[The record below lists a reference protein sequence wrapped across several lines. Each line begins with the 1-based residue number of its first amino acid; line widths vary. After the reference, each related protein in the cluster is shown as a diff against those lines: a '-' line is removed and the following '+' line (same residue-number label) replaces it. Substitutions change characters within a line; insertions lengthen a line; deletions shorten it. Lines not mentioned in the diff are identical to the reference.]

1 MEGIAS
7 SVTPFV
13 TAAGDTLKHYVTLV
27 TLALSLA
34 FYNLR
39 TTLVSWCDHAQDW
52 YAAQQYLA
60 VTTYSRVA
68 TSSAQGLA
76 RHYRALGATS
86 KLFLDDCSAKATV
99 VLAQLS
105 VAALALA
112 RQMTTALVDNVTWAT
127 NKLWCLWLSL
137 RTLLYYSQTQL
148 IGTFY
153 HLERL
158 AVVSTKAAKVL
169 AIKAWTAQRFVGNNA
184 GAWLVASLGRL
195 RNTIV
200 FLDSRLF
207 NYSEALLHHWRA
219 FGHRYLY
226 CLPLIYIVVHLIHA
240 RQRIREPLHF
250 PRMLFTLIVLVYH
263 DFTAPMSQL
272 EHMHLEVVLRNTL
285 PGSYVYD
292 FAKFKQWPRIHNFS
306 STLQMHRPRK
316 PLNFF
321 SLPPGVRA
329 HIFHLALTSTT
340 QFSWMPLRRV
350 LRLETPNID
359 FHRIWSVARS
369 LGYYLPANTI
379 NIDAC
384 AAPPP
389 PSLPRP
395 ATCFV
400 PPKACGRH
408 QLMEMLSQ
416 LSRPAIESKLWME
429 SVAASMRA
437 GMPWDIVVK
446 ESWHRVWSYDIG
458 LIVTAICSDYC
469 EELFGNVMVEYRI
482 VVGDDEKMDVEKKE
496 NKMLDLVRQ
505 LRESVQLGYRDE
517 YVKVTVEGLEAW
529 DGLMG
534 THELEGRLVVEAVR
548 EVVAEMN
555 SRR

>member
-1 MEGIAS
+1 MEDIAS

-13 TAAGDTLKHYVTLV
+13 TAAGDTLKHYVALV

-34 FYNLR
+34 FYNLQ
-39 TTLVSWCDHAQDW
+39 TTLVSWCGHAQD
-52 YAAQQYLA
+52 
-60 VTTYSRVA
+60 
-68 TSSAQGLA
+68 
-76 RHYRALGATS
+76 
-86 KLFLDDCSAKATV
+86 C
-99 VLAQLS
+99 
-105 VAALALA
+105 
-112 RQMTTALVDNVTWAT
+112 
-127 NKLWCLWLSL
+127 
-137 RTLLYYSQTQL
+137 
-148 IGTFY
+148 
-153 HLERL
+153 
-158 AVVSTKAAKVL
+158 
-169 AIKAWTAQRFVGNNA
+169 
-184 GAWLVASLGRL
+184 
-195 RNTIV
+195 
-200 FLDSRLF
+200 
-207 NYSEALLHHWRA
+207 
-219 FGHRYLY
+219 
-226 CLPLIYIVVHLIHA
+226 
-240 RQRIREPLHF
+240 
-250 PRMLFTLIVLVYH
+250 
-263 DFTAPMSQL
+263 
-272 EHMHLEVVLRNTL
+272 
-285 PGSYVYD
+285 YVYD
-292 FAKFKQWPRIHNFS
+292 FAKFKQWPRIHTFS

-316 PLNFF
+316 PLNFL

-429 SVAASMRA
+429 SVAESMRA

-446 ESWHRVWSYDIG
+446 ESWYRVWSYDIG
-458 LIVTAICSDYC
+458 LMVTAIYSDYF
-469 EELFGNVMVEYRI
+469 EELFGNVRVEYRI

-496 NKMLDLVRQ
+496 NKILDLVRQ

-517 YVKVTVEGLEAW
+517 YLKFTVVGLEAW
-529 DGLMG
+529 EGLMG

-548 EVVAEMN
+548 EVIAEMN
-555 SRR
+555 NRR